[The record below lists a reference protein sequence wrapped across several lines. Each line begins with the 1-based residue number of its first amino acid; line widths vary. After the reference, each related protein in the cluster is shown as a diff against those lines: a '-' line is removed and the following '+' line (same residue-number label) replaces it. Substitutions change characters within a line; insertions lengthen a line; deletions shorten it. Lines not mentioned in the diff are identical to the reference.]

1 MVAKFCFCNKVSHCE
16 IEDRNRYIRI
26 AAFTLGTIYISI
38 TYEKCVIPKY
48 KTNLVLLGMTI
59 HVFGLTEQER

>member
-1 MVAKFCFCNKVSHCE
+1 MVAKFFFCGIGVHVKYKAE
-16 IEDRNRYIRI
+16 IIIFEIQLSLYRY
-26 AAFTLGTIYISI
+26 SI

-48 KTNLVLLGMTI
+48 KTNLVCLGMTI